1 MVFPIIVASLFV
13 ICFIIYFYK
22 QSQIKKHGITTEATV
37 TRIVETERSTAEG
50 FDHTTVYVHYDD
62 ENGEEQ
68 EAILSTVPDVCVGG
82 KIRIRYNP
90 KDKGYANYVKE
101 NDF

>member
-1 MVFPIIVASLFV
+1 MLFPIIIIAIFV

-22 QSQIKKHGITTEATV
+22 QAQIKKYGITTEATV
-37 TRIVETERSTAEG
+37 TRIHFQERYEADG
-50 FDHTTVYVHYDD
+50 VDHTTVYVKYDD

-68 EAILSTVPDVCVGG
+68 EAVLSSVPDVCVGG

-90 KDKGYANYVKE
+90 SDKGYANYVKNE
-101 NDF
+101 